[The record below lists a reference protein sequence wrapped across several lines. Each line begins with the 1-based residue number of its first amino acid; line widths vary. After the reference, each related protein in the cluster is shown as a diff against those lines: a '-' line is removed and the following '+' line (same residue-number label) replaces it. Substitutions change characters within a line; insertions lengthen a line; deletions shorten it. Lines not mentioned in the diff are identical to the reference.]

1 VTAADAA
8 PDLDRQIADVF
19 ALLGV
24 LLVFVIA
31 YLSAMFPLVEDAV
44 RQPRPTVEADR
55 LRLGRRLRA
64 YRNLIGGLALS
75 IVLIAVLLL
84 PLSGQAVSGWAW
96 PWQRGYRTTRAGLVG
111 VTAGRH
117 GGRAA
122 SPARSGQTPGMVP
135 AALAVA
141 GAVAAARR
149 RIAAAA
155 ERAGRDPASVRLVAV
170 SKTVAAERVAEAV
183 AAGVTD
189 LGENRVQEA
198 AAKRPQLPDGVRWH
212 MVGHLQTNKAAR
224 AAATFAVVH
233 SVDSVRLAE
242 TLAARRPAG
251 LGELEVLLEVEL
263 TGLPGH
269 TGLLPG
275 GLEEAVAAIAGL
287 GGLRLRGL
295 MTMAPPV
302 ADPEEARPVFA
313 ALRRMRDGLEQRAG
327 GALPELSMGMSG
339 DFEVAV
345 EEGATMVRLGR
356 AIFGERPPR
365 APAGTGAAGSA

>member
-1 VTAADAA
+1 MPPPV
-8 PDLDRQIADVF
+8 
-19 ALLGV
+19 
-24 LLVFVIA
+24 
-31 YLSAMFPLVEDAV
+31 
-44 RQPRPTVEADR
+44 PTV
-55 LRLGRRLRA
+55 
-64 YRNLIGGLALS
+64 N
-75 IVLIAVLLL
+75 
-84 PLSGQAVSGWAW
+84 
-96 PWQRGYRTTRAGLVG
+96 
-111 VTAGRH
+111 
-117 GGRAA
+117 
-122 SPARSGQTPGMVP
+122 
-135 AALAVA
+135 VA

-155 ERAGRDPASVRLVAV
+155 ERAGRDPAAVRLVAV
-170 SKTVAAERVAEAV
+170 SKTVAAERVAEVV

-198 AAKRPQLPDGVRWH
+198 VAKRPQLPAGVRWH

-242 TLAARRPAG
+242 TLAARRPAE

-269 TGLLPG
+269 TGFAAG
-275 GLEEAVAAIAGL
+275 GLDEAVAAIGAL

-302 ADPEEARPVFA
+302 AEPERARPAFA
-313 ALRRMRDGLEQRAG
+313 RLRVLRDELEQRCG
-327 GALPELSMGMSG
+327 QALPELSMGMSD

-345 EEGATMVRLGR
+345 EEGATVVRLGR

-365 APAGTGAAGSA
+365 GGPA

>member
-1 VTAADAA
+1 
-8 PDLDRQIADVF
+8 
-19 ALLGV
+19 
-24 LLVFVIA
+24 
-31 YLSAMFPLVEDAV
+31 
-44 RQPRPTVEADR
+44 
-55 LRLGRRLRA
+55 
-64 YRNLIGGLALS
+64 
-75 IVLIAVLLL
+75 
-84 PLSGQAVSGWAW
+84 
-96 PWQRGYRTTRAGLVG
+96 
-111 VTAGRH
+111 
-117 GGRAA
+117 
-122 SPARSGQTPGMVP
+122 MVP
-135 AALAVA
+135 TGVAVA
-141 GAVAAARR
+141 EAVAAARR

-224 AAATFAVVH
+224 AAATFAVIH

-242 TLAARRPAG
+242 TLAARRPAE

-269 TGLLPG
+269 TGLLPAR
-275 GLEEAVAAIAGL
+275 LEEAVVAVATLA
-287 GGLRLRGL
+287 GLRLRGL
-295 MTMAPPV
+295 MTMAPHV
-302 ADPEEARPVFA
+302 ADPEQARPTFA
-313 ALRRMRDGLEQRAG
+313 ALRRMRDDLEQRGA

-345 EEGATMVRLGR
+345 EEGATVVRLGR